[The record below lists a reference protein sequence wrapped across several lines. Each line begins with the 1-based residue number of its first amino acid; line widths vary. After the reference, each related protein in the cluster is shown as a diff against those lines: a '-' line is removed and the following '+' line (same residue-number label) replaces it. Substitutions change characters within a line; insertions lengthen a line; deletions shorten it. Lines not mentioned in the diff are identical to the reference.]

1 MARFGLFYR
10 RLATQGASNFFEM
23 TLLAGLS
30 CFAAVYGGLMTLR
43 AWSYRQGWRRVYRAP
58 VPVISIGNLSVGGTG
73 KTPLVDY
80 LARYYLR
87 QGRRVAVV
95 SRGYGSRGKGVRVV
109 SAGNGPVLDVS
120 LCGDEPMLLA
130 RRNPDLLVLVA
141 QRRAHALR
149 HAVEVLKAEI
159 ILLDDGFQHLAV
171 ARDCDIVLLDA
182 RRPFGNG
189 RVLPAGLLRERP
201 SALQRGQVFVLSR
214 ADQDTPLLPLPGPVL
229 RCRHRLAGEAV
240 SLSGHRVSLSELKTR
255 RGVAFAGIADPEAFF
270 AGLTAAGLSLSAT
283 LAFSD
288 HAAYNAMDLQRLRA
302 AAPHAEYLLTTE
314 KDAVKL
320 AGLSLPLPCYQV
332 GLELDWLEP
341 GALEDLLDV
350 LVPGK
355 EEKMPHIEEMLDILA
370 CPGCHGSLHF
380 DRDRNGLVC
389 RPCRLLFPITE
400 GIPVLLLDEAQNLD
414 ISQSSGDSNQ
424 N

>member
-1 MARFGLFYR
+1 MARLGLFYR
-10 RLATQGASNFFEM
+10 RLATQGAGNFFEK

-30 CFAAVYGGLMTLR
+30 CFGAVYGGLMTLR

-87 QGRRVAVV
+87 QGWRVAVV

-109 SAGNGPVLDVS
+109 SAGSGPMLDVS

-130 RRNPDLLVLVA
+130 RRNPGLLVLVA

-149 HAVEVLKAEI
+149 HAVEALKAEI
-159 ILLDDGFQHLAV
+159 VLLDDGFQHLAV

-214 ADQDTPLLPLPGPVL
+214 ADRDTPLLPLPGPVL

-240 SLSGHRVSLSELKTR
+240 SLSGHRVSLSELKTK

-270 AGLTAAGLSLSAT
+270 AGLVAAGLQLSAT

-288 HAAYNAMDLQRLRA
+288 HAAYNEAERQRLYASA
-302 AAPHAEYLLTTE
+302 ARAEYVLTTE

-320 AGLSLPLPCYQV
+320 AGLSLPWPCYQV

-341 GALEDLLDV
+341 GALENLLDAF
-350 LVPGK
+350 VPGK
-355 EEKMPHIEEMLDILA
+355 EEKMPQIEEMLDILA
-370 CPGCHGSLHF
+370 CPSCHGSLHF
-380 DRDRNGLVC
+380 DRDKNGLAC
-389 RPCRLLFPITE
+389 RHCRLLFPITD
-400 GIPVLLLDEAQNLD
+400 GIPVLLLDEAQSLD
-414 ISQSSGDSNQ
+414 IPQSSGDSNQ

>member
-10 RLATQGASNFFEM
+10 RLATQGASNFFEKI
-23 TLLAGLS
+23 LLAGLS
-30 CFAAVYGGLMTLR
+30 CFGAVYGGLMRLR
-43 AWSYRQGWRRVYRAP
+43 AWSYRRGWGRVYRAP

-73 KTPLVDY
+73 KTPMVDY

-95 SRGYGSRGKGVRVV
+95 SRGYGSRGRGVRVV
-109 SAGNGPVLDVS
+109 SAGDGPVLDVT

-130 RRNPDLLVLVA
+130 RRNPGLLVLVA

-149 HAVEVLKAEI
+149 HAVKVLKAEI
-159 ILLDDGFQHLAV
+159 VLLDDGFQHLAV

-214 ADQDTPLLPLPGPVL
+214 ADRDTPLLPLPGPVL
-229 RCRHRLAGEAV
+229 RCRHRLAQEAV
-240 SLSGHRVSLSELKTR
+240 SLSGHRVMLSELQTR

-270 AGLTAAGLSLSAT
+270 SSLVAAGLQLSAT

-288 HAAYNAMDLQRLRA
+288 HAAYNDADRQRLYASA
-302 AAPHAEYLLTTE
+302 AQAEYLLTTE

-320 AGLSLPLPCYQV
+320 EGQPLPLPCYQV

-341 GALEDLLDV
+341 GALEDLLDTF
-350 LVPGK
+350 VPGK
-355 EEKMPHIEEMLDILA
+355 EQKMSNVEEMLDILA
-370 CPGCHGSLHF
+370 CPGCHGPLKF
-380 DRDRNGLVC
+380 NRDGKGLVC
-389 RPCRLLFPITE
+389 RHCRLLFPITD
-400 GIPVLLLDEAQNLD
+400 GIPVLLLDEAKNLD
-414 ISQSSGDSNQ
+414 ISGVAEESNQ
-424 N
+424 T